1 MTIAALR
8 VAAYFLHAPKQVYDI
23 SHLNGGERAGGSRG
37 GDGPW
42 NIPTTTLAGPHKA
55 ARSVTNRFTG
65 AATPLTVR
73 GIEACADTLS
83 VHPAELWTVLQVETR
98 GCGFFADRRPVILFE
113 RHIFSRRTQGRFD
126 AQAPDLSNA
135 KAGGYAG
142 GVAEYG
148 RLERALALDAP
159 AALMSASWGLG
170 QVMGFHASDL
180 GYGSVEQ
187 FVSRMVESEDA
198 QLAALAA
205 FIQKNGL
212 AKALKTHDWATFAR
226 GYNGPAYATNQYD
239 KKLAEAYRRLSTKS
253 PPDVSVREGQLRL
266 LFLGFEP
273 GTPDGALGS
282 HTKAALKKFQ
292 AQQQLPLTAV
302 FDAPTLD
309 ALRTQQALLPRSDTG
324 AEAPAKSPPAPLP
337 ASPPATALAL
347 AVSPAAGTAPFAASP
362 PAPEATQTASSAT
375 GTQAAMAPAPE
386 HARSS
391 SATEAATELTRT
403 PAPQLPSLRDATPAT
418 PAWTL
423 APRRSPETAATLA
436 AVTSPWPEAPVMPE
450 ASPLPEPLA
459 EQLRQRLC
467 RPLDPGLQS
476 ELSRVLV
483 LRGKVAPEL
492 GAPAVQTLDL
502 CLTALLAEQPNHA
515 FARSTRLR
523 IAAELADRL
532 YPLRPLPILRS
543 RSPAMQVV
551 LGLGLL
557 LLCCQGLFAFAH
569 QVLTT
574 ETTLFFGLPA
584 RTLLL
589 VGLCGAVGGGVSILM
604 RLGDFEKMRGASR
617 VSMLMQGFF
626 KPVVGLYCAIFG
638 FALMKSG
645 VLPLQPATPESA
657 LYLHMSVCFL
667 LGFSERL
674 AQDLFIRAGEGLA
687 SVGADRASPS

>member
-1 MTIAALR
+1 M
-8 VAAYFLHAPKQVYDI
+8 
-23 SHLNGGERAGGSRG
+23 
-37 GDGPW
+37 
-42 NIPTTTLAGPHKA
+42 
-55 ARSVTNRFTG
+55 
-65 AATPLTVR
+65 
-73 GIEACADTLS
+73 
-83 VHPAELWTVLQVETR
+83 LQVETR

-126 AQAPDLSNA
+126 AQVPDLSNP

-187 FVSRMVESEDA
+187 FVSRMMESEDE
-198 QLAALAA
+198 QLGALAA
-205 FIQKNGL
+205 FIQTNGL
-212 AKALKTHDWATFAR
+212 VKALKAHDWATFAK
-226 GYNGPAYATNQYD
+226 GYNGPAYAKNQYD
-239 KKLAEAYRRLSTKS
+239 KKLAEAYLRLSTHA

-266 LFLGFEP
+266 MFLGFEP

-292 AQQQLPLTAV
+292 AKQQLPITAT
-302 FDAPTLD
+302 FDAATLD
-309 ALRTQQALLPRSDTG
+309 ALRQQQALLPRSDAG
-324 AEAPAKSPPAPLP
+324 GEALAKSPAAPVPVPVSPAQAVSPGVG
-337 ASPPATALAL
+337 ASAL
-347 AVSPAAGTAPFAASP
+347 AVSQPAQVVS
-362 PAPEATQTASSAT
+362 
-375 GTQAAMAPAPE
+375 
-386 HARSS
+386 
-391 SATEAATELTRT
+391 
-403 PAPQLPSLRDATPAT
+403 

-423 APRRSPETAATLA
+423 APRRSPETAATLES
-436 AVTSPWPEAPVMPE
+436 VTTSWPEAPVMPE
-450 ASPLPEPLA
+450 SSPLPEALA
-459 EQLRQRLC
+459 EQLRQRLSQ
-467 RPLDPGLQS
+467 PLDPDLQA

-492 GAPAVQTLDL
+492 GAPAVETLDL
-502 CLTALLAEQPNHA
+502 CLTALLAERPNLS
-515 FARSTRLR
+515 FAKNTRLR
-523 IAAELADRL
+523 IASELADRI

-551 LGLGLL
+551 HGLGLL
-557 LLCCQGLFAFAH
+557 LLCCHGLFGLAH
-569 QVLTT
+569 EVLTT
-574 ETTLFFGLPA
+574 EATQVFGLPA

-589 VGLCGAVGGGVSILM
+589 VGLCGAVGGVVSILM

-626 KPVVGLYCAIFG
+626 KPVVGMYCAIFG

-645 VLPLQPATPESA
+645 VLPLQPATQESA
-657 LYLHMSVCFL
+657 LYLYMSVCFL

-687 SVGADRASPS
+687 SVGADRSASS